1 MRPQH
6 PPDILTASGGVGAGP
21 RTPGRPPWTP
31 GRPLSPWPA
40 PLDPWPAP
48 EPLAGP
54 CTHEAVRGCSRWPA
68 WGAGGPAGC
77 TRCRTFFS
85 LPGTSREPPWNSE
98 VRERA
103 TLFAVGIWVSYVTSC
118 YVTSC
123 SVCPGSSVA
132 LGGGGGGG
140 MLCDAE

>member
-1 MRPQH
+1 M
-6 PPDILTASGGVGAGP
+6 L
-21 RTPGRPPWTP
+21 GRNGLQIGRDLWWGR
-31 GRPLSPWPA
+31 GRPLNPWPA
-40 PLDPWPAP
+40 TLDPWPAP

-54 CTHEAVRGCSRWPA
+54 PGRPLNPWPA
-68 WGAGGPAGC
+68 PVLMRPCVDALGGRPEVQGVTRC

-103 TLFAVGIWVSYVTSC
+103 ALFAVGIWVSYVTSC

-132 LGGGGGGG
+132 LGGGGSGGG
-140 MLCDAE
+140 GE

>member
-1 MRPQH
+1 M
-6 PPDILTASGGVGAGP
+6 DLTKAYVYVVIIDRCKGAV
-21 RTPGRPPWTP
+21 
-31 GRPLSPWPA
+31 L
-40 PLDPWPAP
+40 
-48 EPLAGP
+48 
-54 CTHEAVRGCSRWPA
+54 VRGTLFILLICR
-68 WGAGGPAGC
+68 GAGGPAGC

-103 TLFAVGIWVSYVTSC
+103 ALFAVGIWVSYVTSC

-132 LGGGGGGG
+132 LGGGGGGQFFFSIRKQHSVDKVHT
-140 MLCDAE
+140 LRYSVTKIS